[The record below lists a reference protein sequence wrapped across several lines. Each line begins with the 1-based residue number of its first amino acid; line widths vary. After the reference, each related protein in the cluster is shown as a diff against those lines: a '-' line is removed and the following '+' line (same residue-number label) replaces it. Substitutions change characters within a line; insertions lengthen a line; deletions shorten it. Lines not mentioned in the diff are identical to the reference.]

1 MNKLFFAS
9 LFTLFTFLV
18 QGQIT
23 GTVFSSEDNQALQN
37 VKVISSD
44 GQKTLT
50 NYAGEFTLTPAKYP
64 VKVIVSMI
72 QFVNDTIDI
81 KSAGPITILLKT
93 RIKDESTVVVSAGKR
108 KQAIEEI
115 PVSME
120 IIKASPRDGLML
132 TLTSILATFAA

>member
-1 MNKLFFAS
+1 MNKLFFS
-9 LFTLFTFLV
+9 SFFTLFTLFV
-18 QGQIT
+18 QGQVT
-23 GTVFSSEDNQALQN
+23 GIVLSSEDNQALHN
-37 VKVISSD
+37 VKIMSTE

-72 QFVNDTIDI
+72 QFVNDTIEI
-81 KSAGPITILLKT
+81 KSAGPITIFLKPRT
-93 RIKDESTVVVSAGKR
+93 KDETTVVVSAGKR

-120 IIKASPRDGLML
+120 IIKPQLIDNKGI
-132 TLTSILATFAA
+132 TD

>member
-44 GQKTLT
+44 GQKTLSDFE
-50 NYAGEFTLTPAKYP
+50 GKFTLFPVKYP
-64 VKVIVSMI
+64 IQVIFYMI
-72 QFVNDTIDI
+72 QFENDTVQ
-81 KSAGPITILLKT
+81 IT
-93 RIKDESTVVVSAGKR
+93 
-108 KQAIEEI
+108 QAENINI
-115 PVSME
+115 NKMIS
-120 IIKASPRDGLML
+120 KY
-132 TLTSILATFAA
+132 